1 MNSSKVVVVL
11 LIVCEQDSHNDPEEM
26 VSKVVTEEVK
36 PIQIKLENLKYE
48 IDDFIHE
55 ERKRVRFGWH
65 TRLSIRKIS
74 NERSP
79 GIASGADAFKDN

>member
-48 IDDFIHE
+48 IDDMRLLYE
-55 ERKRVRFGWH
+55 NDMRF
-65 TRLSIRKIS
+65 L
-74 NERSP
+74 
-79 GIASGADAFKDN
+79 DQF

>member
-48 IDDFIHE
+48 IDDFIYE

-65 TRLSIRKIS
+65 TRDKPFHPQDFKREITWHRIRS
-74 NERSP
+74 RC
-79 GIASGADAFKDN
+79 F

>member
-11 LIVCEQDSHNDPEEM
+11 LIVCEQDSHNDPVRSLSRVARGEE
-26 VSKVVTEEVK
+26 K

-65 TRLSIRKIS
+65 TRDKPFHPQDFKREITWHRIRS
-74 NERSP
+74 RC
-79 GIASGADAFKDN
+79 F